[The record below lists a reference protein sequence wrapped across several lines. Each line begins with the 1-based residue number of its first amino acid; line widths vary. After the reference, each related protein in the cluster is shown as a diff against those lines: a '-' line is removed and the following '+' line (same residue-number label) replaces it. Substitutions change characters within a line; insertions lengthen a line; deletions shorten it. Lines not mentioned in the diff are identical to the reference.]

1 VQKRVFGTECEYA
14 PVYHGGPS
22 ASLSPSPV
30 ETGLGPHENLAE
42 ALLSGIGAKD
52 YPRAG
57 EFLGNGGRLYVDRG
71 GHPEYATP
79 ECASVKDL
87 VIHEKA
93 GDRII
98 QELAELTRVGAGLR
112 KIHIYKNNVDSYGH
126 TYGNHENYLITSRAM
141 AAGQRLIPFLVTRQ
155 IYAGAGKVYRRPDTG
170 RLGFQISQRADFFNR
185 TISDRTAEVRGIL
198 NPRKREIVDHG
209 ENRRLHL
216 IVGDNN
222 MSPWTL
228 GLKVGTTVMMLRL
241 LEEGDLK
248 DDLTLDHPVAAL
260 KKISCSF
267 NAKVSALH
275 QGRKVNYSAL
285 EIQTL
290 FLEKALRFY
299 DMNGCDTE
307 TAGLLR
313 LWEQT
318 LGAMKTLKLSVEN
331 IRFEEDPGELK
342 RQIDW
347 VLKLWLLD
355 RGCAKGADER
365 RLRYLDMKY
374 HDLDPE
380 TGLYERCAA
389 LGMVDEW
396 VSEAQILQARYHSP
410 RDTRAHLRGE
420 VIQAA
425 FTKNIDV
432 KVENW
437 ETIRV
442 MGRQITK
449 GAYHPFNRLKSRVNH
464 LEIQLTDPFLAD
476 DPRMME
482 SLEAFL
488 ISWG

>member
-1 VQKRVFGTECEYA
+1 MLRRVFGTECEYA

-22 ASLSPSPV
+22 ASLSPLPV
-30 ETGLGPHENLAE
+30 ETGLDPHQNPAK

-57 EFLGNGGRLYVDRG
+57 EFLGNGGRLYVDQG

-98 QELAELTRVGAGLR
+98 QELAQTTWAGGGPR
-112 KIHIYKNNVDSYGH
+112 KLHVYKNNVDCYGH
-126 TYGNHENYLITSRAM
+126 TYGNHENYLITAQAM
-141 AAGQRLIPFLVTRQ
+141 ANCPRLIPFLVTRQ
-155 IYAGAGKVYRRPDTG
+155 IFAGAGKVYRQPDTG

-209 ENRRLHL
+209 DNRRLHL

-222 MSPWTL
+222 MSQWTL
-228 GLKVGTTVMMLRL
+228 GLKIGTTVMILRL
-241 LEEGDLK
+241 LEEGGLEEDLSLV
-248 DDLTLDHPVAAL
+248 DPVAAL
-260 KKISCSF
+260 KIISRSS
-267 NAKVSALH
+267 SARVRVLH
-275 QGRKVNYSAL
+275 RGRMADYSAL
-285 EIQTL
+285 EIQSL

-299 DMNGCDTE
+299 DVNGCDAETTE
-307 TAGLLR
+307 LLS

-318 LGAMKTLKLSVEN
+318 LGGLKRLKVSLEN

-342 RQIDW
+342 RKMDW

-355 RGCAKGADER
+355 RSHSKGVDER

-374 HDLDPE
+374 HDLDPVS
-380 TGLYERCAA
+380 GLYERCGV
-389 LGMVDEW
+389 LGIVDAW
-396 VSEAQILQARYHSP
+396 VTESQILQARYRAP

-425 FTKNIDV
+425 FTKNVEV
-432 KVENW
+432 KIENW

-442 MGRQITK
+442 MSRQNTT
-449 GAYHPFNRLKSRVNH
+449 GVHPFNRLKSQLNH
-464 LEIQLTDPFLAD
+464 LEIHLADPFLAD
-476 DPRMME
+476 DPKMME
-482 SLEAFL
+482 SLEEFL
-488 ISWG
+488 MSRG

>member
-1 VQKRVFGTECEYA
+1 MHKRVFGTECEYA

-22 ASLSPSPV
+22 ASLSSPPV
-30 ETGLGPHENLAE
+30 EAGLGPHENLAE

-98 QELAELTRVGAGLR
+98 QELAELTRVGGGLR
-112 KIHIYKNNVDSYGH
+112 KLHVYKNNVDGYGH

-141 AAGQRLIPFLVTRQ
+141 ATSQRLIPFLVTRQ
-155 IYAGAGKVYRRPDTG
+155 IYAGAGKVYRRPDMG

-222 MSPWTL
+222 MSQWTL

-241 LEEGDLK
+241 LEEGGLNGSLSLED
-248 DDLTLDHPVAAL
+248 PVAAL
-260 KKISCSF
+260 KKISRSYD
-267 NAKVSALH
+267 AGVRVSH
-275 QGRKVNYSAL
+275 QGRKADYSAL

-290 FLEKALRFY
+290 LLEKALRFY
-299 DMNGCDTE
+299 EVNGCDAE
-307 TAGLLR
+307 TAELLS
-313 LWEQT
+313 LWEKT
-318 LGAMKTLKLSVEN
+318 LGGLKTLKLSLEN
-331 IRFEEDPGELK
+331 IRFEEDPGEVK
-342 RQIDW
+342 RKIDW

-355 RGCAKGADER
+355 RGCSRGADER

-380 TGLYERCAA
+380 TGLFERCGA
-389 LGMVDEW
+389 LGMADEW
-396 VSEAQILQARYHSP
+396 VSEAQILQARRHAP
-410 RDTRAHLRGE
+410 PDTRAHLRGE

-425 FTKNIDV
+425 FTKNVDV
-432 KVENW
+432 TVKNW
-437 ETIRV
+437 ETIHL
-442 MGRQITK
+442 MSRQQTPV
-449 GAYHPFNRLKSRVNH
+449 GHHPFNRLRGRLNQ
-464 LEIQLTDPFLAD
+464 LEIQLADPFLAD
-476 DPRMME
+476 DPKLME
-482 SLEAFL
+482 SLGEFL
-488 ISWG
+488 GSGT